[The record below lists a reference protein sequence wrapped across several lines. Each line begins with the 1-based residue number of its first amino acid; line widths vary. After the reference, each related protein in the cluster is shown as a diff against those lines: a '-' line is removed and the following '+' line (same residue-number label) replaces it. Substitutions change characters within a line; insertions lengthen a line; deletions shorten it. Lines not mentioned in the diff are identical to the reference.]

1 MKRFLKITA
10 IPLLAISLMFSCSSG
25 KDPKNAGE
33 KKASGPQMVEGF
45 IVKPSV
51 VSQSITVSG
60 TLKSFEETVL
70 MTDISGRVVNINLP
84 EGKFVKKGTV
94 LVKLFDADMQATL
107 KKLQTQLK
115 IAEQTKKRQAELLAV
130 SGISELEYEQTGLQ
144 VSSITDD
151 IEVLKA
157 QITKTEVLAPY
168 DGTIGLRNISVGAQV
183 TPGTPLATIR
193 ELNQMKLDFSV
204 PEKYAGEIRAGKK
217 VRFSI
222 QGADTLFSATITAA
236 EGGIDAATRN
246 LKVRALVDQ
255 RDGIL
260 NPGSFAKV
268 EIPLT
273 VKPDALMIPTQA
285 VIPQERNKKVIV
297 ARDGQAAMLTVKTG
311 IRRPDDIEVTEG
323 LKVGDTVV
331 VTGVMFLKPK
341 SALKFSKIRK

>member
-1 MKRFLKITA
+1 
-10 IPLLAISLMFSCSSG
+10 
-25 KDPKNAGE
+25 
-33 KKASGPQMVEGF
+33 
-45 IVKPSV
+45 
-51 VSQSITVSG
+51 
-60 TLKSFEETVL
+60 
-70 MTDISGRVVNINLP
+70 
-84 EGKFVKKGTV
+84 
-94 LVKLFDADMQATL
+94 MQATL

-323 LKVGDTVV
+323 LNVGDTVV